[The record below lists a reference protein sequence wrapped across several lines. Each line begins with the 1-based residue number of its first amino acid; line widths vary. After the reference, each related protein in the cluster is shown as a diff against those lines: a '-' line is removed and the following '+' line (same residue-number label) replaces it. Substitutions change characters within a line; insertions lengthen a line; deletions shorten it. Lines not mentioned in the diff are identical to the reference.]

1 MRRGQLAFTLIEL
14 LLALGIFS
22 ILALLAYGGLNS
34 VLSTRETVA
43 LESSRLAEV
52 QRGFVRLA
60 RDFSQVSPRAVRDNY
75 GDVQPAIHTGADVY
89 SYTYKNEQTGE
100 TVEAKAT
107 VLIELTVAGR
117 RLLPGQKRS
126 SLQRIAYAVHDN
138 SLLRLNWSVLDRAQD
153 SKPYVSVM
161 LPNVD
166 KLKFRFL
173 KSDGEWLTSW
183 TIDEVGLQ
191 QLPIAV
197 EVTFEDEKWGALR
210 RVFQVS

>member
-1 MRRGQLAFTLIEL
+1 M
-14 LLALGIFS
+14 
-22 ILALLAYGGLNS
+22 
-34 VLSTRETVA
+34 
-43 LESSRLAEV
+43 
-52 QRGFVRLA
+52 
-60 RDFSQVSPRAVRDNY
+60 
-75 GDVQPAIHTGADVY
+75 
-89 SYTYKNEQTGE
+89 
-100 TVEAKAT
+100 
-107 VLIELTVAGR
+107 IELTVAGR